1 MKKTKKLVAVL
12 CMMASLSANLILP
25 IGASAS
31 MPTLSEV
38 DFDNITINQTALNN
52 ATDHNARNNSL
63 PGIVMS
69 EYNYQTNPE
78 TDYPGN

>member
-1 MKKTKKLVAVL
+1 MI
-12 CMMASLSANLILP
+12 ASLSANLILP
-25 IGASAS
+25 TGASATV
-31 MPTLSEV
+31 PTLTEV
-38 DFDNITINQTALNN
+38 DFDTITINQMALNN
-52 ATDHNARNNSL
+52 ATDHNARNNCL